1 MLIEE
6 ISASQIITAILFIGI
21 LLAVQIYIAKN
32 KKILKGKWA
41 SNQRVQLLDT
51 TRLGPTEKV
60 QILKVDESEF
70 LYFFSKGNQPVIVPM
85 VPKARHSSVRKTSH
99 DIHLNHR
106 ASAKSSLT
114 ESKSKATGEVEQL
127 SQSDDK
133 MIKAISVARKKNPK
147 VSFK

>member
-6 ISASQIITAILFIGI
+6 ISASQIITAIAFIAT
-21 LLAVQIYIAKN
+21 LLAVQIYITKN
-32 KKILKGKWA
+32 KKILRGKWA
-41 SNQRVQLLDT
+41 SNQRIHLLDT

-60 QILKVDESEF
+60 QIVKVDESEY

-85 VPKARHSSVRKTSH
+85 VPKAGPSSIITTSQDMHLVHRKSTNS
-99 DIHLNHR
+99 N
-106 ASAKSSLT
+106 SKKSDSR
-114 ESKSKATGEVEQL
+114 EIGEVEKS

-133 MIKAISVARKKNPK
+133 MIKAISAARKQNPK